1 MEVLLKDERED
12 VQKKTFAKWIN
23 SQLVKGQHPPVTDL
37 FYDLRDG
44 TRLLALL
51 EVLTNKSYKREK
63 GRMRVHHLNNV
74 SRALNILEEHS
85 VKLVNISNE
94 HIVDGSAKLTLGL
107 VWAIILHW
115 QVQGVLKDVMSDLQQ
130 TNLEK
135 TLLAWCRQTT
145 KGYHGVDVRNFTTSW
160 TDGLAFNAL
169 IHSHR
174 PQLFDWTVMARKHPY
189 ARLENAFR
197 LANEHLNIERLLDPE
212 DVNSQVPDKKSIMMY
227 VMCLFQALPH
237 GSFTMDSL
245 DVSLQ
250 SDSSFSIEGSVE
262 DTSCISAKARP
273 LSTASIG
280 LSEYQRTL
288 EEVLTWLLGAEDR
301 LAAMPPI
308 AETTEAVKEQ
318 FHDLEELMLEL
329 TSKQG
334 GIGDVLGEGS
344 RLMREGVM
352 EEEEEE
358 EVRVQMKLLNTRWEE
373 LRVKAMDRQSSLHE
387 KLMSLQQKQ
396 LESLKKWLTDT
407 EDRIANMSQVGPTA
421 EALREQILAHQ
432 NLQQDLENEQS
443 NINSLSNMVVVVDE
457 TSSESAY
464 STLEDELNALGER
477 WAHICRWSE
486 SRWTTLQ

>member
-1 MEVLLKDERED
+1 MSGRRVNLQDLTRLLTQGRRSQDQSQDPSSRAEASEVGGPGNQDATTRPPEAVISPSGENIATLMSHTEDTQDGASSTGDSSGEFSQPKQLVEDTKGFPEGDPTNGNLTEFVHEVEFQHNTLLGKMQLLREALAQQLASTDERED

-250 SDSSFSIEGSVE
+250 SDSSFSIEVSF
-262 DTSCISAKARP
+262 P
-273 LSTASIG
+273 
-280 LSEYQRTL
+280 
-288 EEVLTWLLGAEDR
+288 
-301 LAAMPPI
+301 
-308 AETTEAVKEQ
+308 
-318 FHDLEELMLEL
+318 H
-329 TSKQG
+329 
-334 GIGDVLGEGS
+334 
-344 RLMREGVM
+344 
-352 EEEEEE
+352 
-358 EVRVQMKLLNTRWEE
+358 
-373 LRVKAMDRQSSLHE
+373 
-387 KLMSLQQKQ
+387 
-396 LESLKKWLTDT
+396 KK
-407 EDRIANMSQVGPTA
+407 
-421 EALREQILAHQ
+421 
-432 NLQQDLENEQS
+432 
-443 NINSLSNMVVVVDE
+443 
-457 TSSESAY
+457 
-464 STLEDELNALGER
+464 
-477 WAHICRWSE
+477 
-486 SRWTTLQ
+486 